1 MYPLFKKSSPPPLN
15 YRATMYEI
23 TLYIERNKI
32 ICDQLHN
39 ALTQEAYI
47 LF

>member
-1 MYPLFKKSSPPPLN
+1 
-15 YRATMYEI
+15 MYEI

-47 LF
+47 LFWHFNFKLKPA